1 MKPYRRNQQ
10 MEVKQEIRRYIV
22 DNILFGDVGNLDE
35 DIPFH
40 ESGILDSMGFLELIT
55 FVETKFAIKIPD
67 SELNPENFDTLRK
80 MSSFFEEKLSQKK
93 TL

>member
-1 MKPYRRNQQ
+1 MKV
-10 MEVKQEIRRYIV
+10 EQEIKRYII
-22 DNILFGDVGNLDE
+22 DNILFEDVDRLDE
-35 DIPFH
+35 NIPFH

-80 MSSFFEEKLSQKK
+80 MSSFFEEKLNEKK
-93 TL
+93 DV